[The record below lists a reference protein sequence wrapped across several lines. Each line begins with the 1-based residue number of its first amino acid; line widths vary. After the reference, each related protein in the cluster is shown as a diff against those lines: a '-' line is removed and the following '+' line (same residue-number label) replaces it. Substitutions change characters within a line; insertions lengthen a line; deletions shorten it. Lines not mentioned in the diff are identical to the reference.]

1 MDKMLLNKTA
11 SSMVWL
17 AFKTI
22 GIISGP
28 DMVGKRKQSV
38 DSCIISQNRDYL
50 KRQYCGFFAMKAL
63 GKPDSY
69 FCFEANQDI
78 VVANF

>member
-1 MDKMLLNKTA
+1 
-11 SSMVWL
+11 MVWL
-17 AFKTI
+17 ARKSI

-50 KRQYCGFFAMKAL
+50 QRQYCGFFAMKAR
-63 GKPDSY
+63 GKPRQL
-69 FCFEANQDI
+69 FLF
-78 VVANF
+78 